1 MIDRSRVTVV
11 VPTRNEAHNIG
22 RFLRSLP
29 AGLRLIVVDSSTD
42 ETARLV
48 SAQRPD
54 NTTIVL
60 AEANIP
66 EARQIGADL
75 VSTPWILFTDAD
87 VELSPDYLDVLGRLR
102 VGSDIG
108 GVIGTKATAGGHER
122 YHYWFRQGQR
132 VAAAVGVP
140 AATGSNMLIR
150 TEVVRRLGG
159 FDPRLSVNEDTELMF
174 RVRRAGYR
182 VPFVPELE
190 VRCHD
195 HRRLER
201 GLARKWG
208 HSLSRCALLWAM
220 PASDLARR
228 GDWGYWRDTARSF
241 SQLPDATG

>member
-1 MIDRSRVTVV
+1 MIDSSRVTVV
-11 VPTRNEAHNIG
+11 VPTRNEAHNIS

-29 AGLRLIVVDSSTD
+29 AGFRLIVVDSSTD
-42 ETARLV
+42 DTARIV
-48 SAQRPD
+48 TAERPH
-54 NTTIVL
+54 NTTLVL

-75 VSTPWILFTDAD
+75 ASTPWILFTDAD
-87 VELSPDYLDVLGRLR
+87 VELAPNYVEVLSRVRTSSDV
-102 VGSDIG
+102 G

-132 VAAAVGVP
+132 AAAAVGIP
-140 AATGSNMLIR
+140 AATGSNMLVR

-159 FDPRLSVNEDTELMF
+159 FDPALTVNEDTELMF

-195 HRRLER
+195 HRRLDR

-208 HSLSRCALLWAM
+208 HSLSRCALLWTM
-220 PASDLARR
+220 PSSGLARR
-228 GDWGYWRDTARSF
+228 GDWGYWGDPARSF
-241 SQLPDATG
+241 T